1 MSSSRKGSCR
11 HESSKYNYQ
20 YISWDE
26 FSIDIHFSD
35 RSDYCIELN
44 RCHTAIEICS
54 WLGQIA
60 EKNWATKELLG
71 ELVMAFTLTTG
82 DLRRFQDVV

>member
-1 MSSSRKGSCR
+1 MSNSRKDRCR
-11 HESSKYNYQ
+11 HVSSKYEYQ
-20 YISWDE
+20 YISWDGD
-26 FSIDIHFSD
+26 SINIHFSN

-44 RCHTAIEICS
+44 RCQTPIEICN

-71 ELVMAFTLTTG
+71 ELVMAFTVTTG
-82 DLRRFQDVV
+82 DLRRFG